1 MFYPS
6 LFVVVSISLPNHS
19 DFVKPNKYSLYDYYI
34 SVPESQ
40 NKNTL
45 EYNYITNE
53 EFIKSGIIK
62 YQDILQ

>member
-6 LFVVVSISLPNHS
+6 LLFVVSISIPNHS
-19 DFVKPNKYSLYDYYI
+19 HFVKPNRFHIAEPI
-34 SVPESQ
+34 SVSESQ

-53 EFIKSGIIK
+53 EYIKAGLIK
-62 YQDILQ
+62 YQDILP